1 MSIRR
6 IRPAAARQL
15 SKTWRQWLLSV
26 KLSRMPLAPPRKRR
40 VRHTPVWRQAAP
52 ALSRTRFVLLAV
64 SIVILSALLAAAAI
78 WLIVTAIEMAM

>member
-1 MSIRR
+1 
-6 IRPAAARQL
+6 
-15 SKTWRQWLLSV
+15 
-26 KLSRMPLAPPRKRR
+26 
-40 VRHTPVWRQAAP
+40 VWRQAAP